1 MDKIIKSEEK
11 FRKIYCEQ
19 NKIFNII
26 INWNWFITGVVVGL
40 FSTFLG
46 IFVQKGATLGYI
58 GFGVGV
64 LLDYFMR
71 KNYLSELEKFRQGRS
86 LLNLE
91 TDDWK
96 KMKRKFSEQWV
107 EMSTNIKVFF
117 ICMGICLI
125 LGLMSSFAYE
135 LYYVAIGFGIAG
147 WISFFLKW
155 NLKKTKYIL
164 M

>member
-26 INWNWFITGVVVGL
+26 INWNWFITGVVVCM
-40 FSTFLG
+40 FSTCLG

-64 LLDYFMR
+64 LLDFFMR

-86 LLNLE
+86 RLYLE
-91 TDDWK
+91 TDD
-96 KMKRKFSEQWV
+96 
-107 EMSTNIKVFF
+107 
-117 ICMGICLI
+117 
-125 LGLMSSFAYE
+125 
-135 LYYVAIGFGIAG
+135 
-147 WISFFLKW
+147 
-155 NLKKTKYIL
+155 
-164 M
+164 

>member
-58 GFGVGV
+58 GFGFGV

-91 TDDWK
+91 TDD
-96 KMKRKFSEQWV
+96 
-107 EMSTNIKVFF
+107 
-117 ICMGICLI
+117 
-125 LGLMSSFAYE
+125 
-135 LYYVAIGFGIAG
+135 
-147 WISFFLKW
+147 
-155 NLKKTKYIL
+155 
-164 M
+164 

>member
-46 IFVQKGATLGYI
+46 IFVQKAATLGYI

-91 TDDWK
+91 TD
-96 KMKRKFSEQWV
+96 V
-107 EMSTNIKVFF
+107 
-117 ICMGICLI
+117 
-125 LGLMSSFAYE
+125 
-135 LYYVAIGFGIAG
+135 
-147 WISFFLKW
+147 
-155 NLKKTKYIL
+155 
-164 M
+164 

>member
-58 GFGVGV
+58 GFGIGV

-91 TDDWK
+91 KD
-96 KMKRKFSEQWV
+96 
-107 EMSTNIKVFF
+107 
-117 ICMGICLI
+117 
-125 LGLMSSFAYE
+125 
-135 LYYVAIGFGIAG
+135 
-147 WISFFLKW
+147 
-155 NLKKTKYIL
+155 
-164 M
+164 

>member
-26 INWNWFITGVVVGL
+26 INWNWFITGVVLGL

-58 GFGVGV
+58 GFGIGV

-86 LLNLE
+86 LFNLE
-91 TDDWK
+91 KD
-96 KMKRKFSEQWV
+96 
-107 EMSTNIKVFF
+107 
-117 ICMGICLI
+117 
-125 LGLMSSFAYE
+125 
-135 LYYVAIGFGIAG
+135 
-147 WISFFLKW
+147 
-155 NLKKTKYIL
+155 
-164 M
+164 

>member
-46 IFVQKGATLGYI
+46 IFVQKGETLGYI

-117 ICMGICLI
+117 ICMGICVI

-135 LYYVAIGFGIAG
+135 LLYVAIGFGIAG
-147 WISFFLKW
+147 WISFFLK
-155 NLKKTKYIL
+155 
-164 M
+164 

>member
-64 LLDYFMR
+64 LLDYFFV
-71 KNYLSELEKFRQGRS
+71 LGP
-86 LLNLE
+86 
-91 TDDWK
+91 
-96 KMKRKFSEQWV
+96 
-107 EMSTNIKVFF
+107 NIDFMCSCDEYNVKH
-117 ICMGICLI
+117 
-125 LGLMSSFAYE
+125 
-135 LYYVAIGFGIAG
+135 
-147 WISFFLKW
+147 
-155 NLKKTKYIL
+155 
-164 M
+164 

>member
-19 NKIFNII
+19 NKTFNII

-86 LLNLE
+86 LFNLE
-91 TDDWK
+91 IDD
-96 KMKRKFSEQWV
+96 
-107 EMSTNIKVFF
+107 
-117 ICMGICLI
+117 
-125 LGLMSSFAYE
+125 
-135 LYYVAIGFGIAG
+135 
-147 WISFFLKW
+147 
-155 NLKKTKYIL
+155 
-164 M
+164 

>member
-19 NKIFNII
+19 NKTFNII

-91 TDDWK
+91 TDD
-96 KMKRKFSEQWV
+96 
-107 EMSTNIKVFF
+107 
-117 ICMGICLI
+117 
-125 LGLMSSFAYE
+125 
-135 LYYVAIGFGIAG
+135 
-147 WISFFLKW
+147 
-155 NLKKTKYIL
+155 
-164 M
+164 

>member
-64 LLDYFMR
+64 FLDYFMR

-91 TDDWK
+91 TD
-96 KMKRKFSEQWV
+96 V
-107 EMSTNIKVFF
+107 
-117 ICMGICLI
+117 
-125 LGLMSSFAYE
+125 
-135 LYYVAIGFGIAG
+135 
-147 WISFFLKW
+147 
-155 NLKKTKYIL
+155 
-164 M
+164 

>member
-26 INWNWFITGVVVGL
+26 INWNWFITGVVLGL

-58 GFGVGV
+58 GFGIGV

-86 LLNLE
+86 RLYLE
-91 TDDWK
+91 TDD
-96 KMKRKFSEQWV
+96 
-107 EMSTNIKVFF
+107 
-117 ICMGICLI
+117 
-125 LGLMSSFAYE
+125 
-135 LYYVAIGFGIAG
+135 
-147 WISFFLKW
+147 
-155 NLKKTKYIL
+155 
-164 M
+164 

>member
-26 INWNWFITGVVVGL
+26 INWNWFITGVVLGL

-58 GFGVGV
+58 GFGIGV
-64 LLDYFMR
+64 LLDYFIR

-86 LLNLE
+86 LFNLE
-91 TDDWK
+91 KD
-96 KMKRKFSEQWV
+96 
-107 EMSTNIKVFF
+107 
-117 ICMGICLI
+117 
-125 LGLMSSFAYE
+125 
-135 LYYVAIGFGIAG
+135 
-147 WISFFLKW
+147 
-155 NLKKTKYIL
+155 
-164 M
+164 

>member
-26 INWNWFITGVVVGL
+26 INWNWFITGVVLGL

-58 GFGVGV
+58 GFGIGV

-91 TDDWK
+91 KD
-96 KMKRKFSEQWV
+96 
-107 EMSTNIKVFF
+107 
-117 ICMGICLI
+117 
-125 LGLMSSFAYE
+125 
-135 LYYVAIGFGIAG
+135 
-147 WISFFLKW
+147 
-155 NLKKTKYIL
+155 
-164 M
+164 

>member
-11 FRKIYCEQ
+11 FKKIYCEQ

-26 INWNWFITGVVVGL
+26 INWNWFITGVVVCM

-64 LLDYFMR
+64 LLDFFMR

-86 LLNLE
+86 RLYLE
-91 TDDWK
+91 TDD
-96 KMKRKFSEQWV
+96 
-107 EMSTNIKVFF
+107 
-117 ICMGICLI
+117 
-125 LGLMSSFAYE
+125 
-135 LYYVAIGFGIAG
+135 
-147 WISFFLKW
+147 
-155 NLKKTKYIL
+155 
-164 M
+164 